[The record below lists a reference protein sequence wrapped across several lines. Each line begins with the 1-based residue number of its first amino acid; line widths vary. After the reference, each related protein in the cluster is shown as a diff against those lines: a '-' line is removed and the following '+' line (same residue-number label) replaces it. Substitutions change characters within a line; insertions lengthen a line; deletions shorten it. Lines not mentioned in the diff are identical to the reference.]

1 MRSIARTTERKPRRM
16 RSSSSESTASIAASI
31 SATQASAPRA
41 VAVGVEARVEER
53 DERAGHVGVP
63 EQRLLHVAIAE
74 RDPDLA
80 QVARDR
86 AQHRHL
92 APVELGA
99 EDQAVE
105 AVELGL
111 AVPDAPEAL
120 VEALADR
127 VDVDLA
133 GALQAEVV
141 DPHGRAVARLDLVRP
156 LVGDGQP
163 EALEHR
169 QDVGEQHA
177 PVAPVELAAQR
188 ARRALQRPVEAEVE
202 RLLALHRLHPADVGQ
217 RRARVQVVAVGGR
230 ERAGVAAVQRR
241 RRSPRRPPPSARPA
255 ARRPS
260 CAWPRRSAPRARPGS
275 NVAQLAR
282 AGCAACSG
290 CAPAPTRS
298 AAAPSRPTRRRR
310 PPAAGRRSS
319 CGWRC

>member
-1 MRSIARTTERKPRRM
+1 M

-53 DERAGHVGVP
+53 DERAATSVCA
-63 EQRLLHVAIAE
+63 EQRLLHVAVAE

-133 GALQAEVV
+133 RRTA
-141 DPHGRAVARLDLVRP
+141 ARSR
-156 LVGDGQP
+156 
-163 EALEHR
+163 R
-169 QDVGEQHA
+169 ST
-177 PVAPVELAAQR
+177 PVAPSRGLTLYGRSSVTVS
-188 ARRALQRPVEAEVE
+188 P
-202 RLLALHRLHPADVGQ
+202 RLSNIGSTL
-217 RRARVQVVAVGGR
+217 
-230 ERAGVAAVQRR
+230 ESST
-241 RRSPRRPPPSARPA
+241 RRSRR
-255 ARRPS
+255 
-260 CAWPRRSAPRARPGS
+260 
-275 NVAQLAR
+275 
-282 AGCAACSG
+282 
-290 CAPAPTRS
+290 
-298 AAAPSRPTRRRR
+298 
-310 PPAAGRRSS
+310 
-319 CGWRC
+319 